1 MNRIVRYLVYVMF
14 AVSLVFLGGC
24 KKVHVVN
31 NDNASEFVDEYY
43 EYLADNKQG
52 FIALDLRNLDPDY
65 ASGHLKGFKSYQYYI
80 ARNHLEPD
88 TVYNER
94 ISSTFIRWMEQ
105 NYNKDL
111 TVFLIDK
118 DGSVV
123 SQAAVK
129 LKGIGYKNIY
139 IYTSGYDT
147 IVNYLNDK
155 IEIVTGV
162 DDCGC

>member
-1 MNRIVRYLVYVMF
+1 MKKIANYFILIISF
-14 AVSLVFLGGC
+14 LSLLFLTAC
-24 KKVHVVN
+24 KKVYVISK
-31 NDNASEFVDEYY
+31 DNASEFVDEYY

-52 FIALDLRNLDPDY
+52 FVALDLRNLDPDY
-65 ASGHLKGFKSYQYYI
+65 AEGHLKGFKSYQYYI

-94 ISSTFIRWMEQ
+94 ISNTFIKWMEQ

-111 TVFLIDK
+111 TVFLIDN
-118 DGSVV
+118 DGSIVT
-123 SQAAVK
+123 QAAVK
-129 LKGIGYKNIY
+129 LKGAGYKKIY
-139 IYTSGYDT
+139 IFTSGYDN
-147 IVNYLNDK
+147 IINHLNDK

>member
-1 MNRIVRYLVYVMF
+1 MKKIASYFILIISF
-14 AVSLVFLGGC
+14 VSLLFLTGC
-24 KKVHVVN
+24 KKVYVIS
-31 NDNASEFVDEYY
+31 NDNVSEFVDEYY

-52 FIALDLRNLDPDY
+52 FVALDLRNLDPDY
-65 ASGHLKGFKSYQYYI
+65 AEGHLKGFKSYQYYI

-94 ISSTFIRWMEQ
+94 ISNTFIKWMEQ

-111 TVFLIDK
+111 TVFLIDN
-118 DGSVV
+118 DGSIVTH
-123 SQAAVK
+123 AAVK
-129 LKGIGYKNIY
+129 LKGAGYKKIY
-139 IYTSGYDT
+139 IFTSGYDN
-147 IVNYLNDK
+147 IINHLNDK

>member
-1 MNRIVRYLVYVMF
+1 MKKIANYFILIISF
-14 AVSLVFLGGC
+14 VSLLFLTGC
-24 KKVHVVN
+24 KKVYVISK
-31 NDNASEFVDEYY
+31 DNASEFVDEYY

-52 FIALDLRNLDPDY
+52 FVALDLRNLDPDY
-65 ASGHLKGFKSYQYYI
+65 AEGHLKGFKSYQYYI

-94 ISSTFIRWMEQ
+94 ISNTFIKWMEQ

-111 TVFLIDK
+111 TVFLIDN
-118 DGSVV
+118 DGSIVT
-123 SQAAVK
+123 QAAVK
-129 LKGIGYKNIY
+129 LKGAGYKKIY
-139 IYTSGYDT
+139 IFTSGYDN
-147 IVNYLNDK
+147 IINHLNDK